1 MAIARLNGEVIAESS
16 ETITV
21 DGHRY
26 FPPQSIRA
34 ELLRPT
40 STRNDGHYYSIIVH
54 GHATPD
60 CARDVLEAT
69 VPDPR
74 LAHHLEFFGPVVV
87 ED

>member
-26 FPPQSIRA
+26 FPPKSIRA
-34 ELLRPT
+34 EMFRPT
-40 STRNDGHYYSIIVH
+40 DDHYYSVIVH
-54 GHATPD
+54 GVATPRAAHD
-60 CARDVLEAT
+60 YLGAD

-74 LAHHLEFFGPVVV
+74 IAHHLEFDAPVQV